1 MRNSTE
7 ADTAKVVRL
16 VRHAQSTA
24 NAGLAT
30 TSPDS
35 IPLTEL
41 GHSQAK
47 ILADHIASSPDLII
61 SSPFERAIHTALPT
75 AERFPDTPFEVWAI
89 EEFTYLSPG
98 RLAGTTQADRK
109 PLADGYWQTG
119 DMELIDGPGA
129 ESFIE
134 LLQRAKVMLDRLA
147 AADANQILAFSH
159 GQFIRAVAWFIK
171 HGETGGT
178 PELMRGFRKLDV
190 EQPLANCAGYE
201 LMLRAGRWT
210 VEYQLSEAGNVQFID
225 QFCTD
230 HSVGPVPLTPMTRE
244 VRDFIVRSKS
254 GWGTPE

>member
-1 MRNSTE
+1 MTNSTQ
-7 ADTAKVVRL
+7 ADPTKVVRL
-16 VRHAQSTA
+16 VRHAQSAA

-41 GHSQAK
+41 GHSQAHT
-47 ILADHIASSPDLII
+47 LAGSIKSEPDLII
-61 SSPFERAIHTALPT
+61 ASPFERAIHTALPT
-75 AERFPDTPFEVWAI
+75 AKRFPDTPFEIWAV

-129 ESFIE
+129 GSFIE

-147 AADANQILAFSH
+147 AAEANQILAFSH

-171 HGETGGT
+171 HGETGGK
-178 PELMRGFRKLDV
+178 PELMRRFRKLDV

-210 VEYQLSEAGNVQFID
+210 FEYQLSEDGNVKFID
-225 QFCTD
+225 EFCTD
-230 HSVGPVPLTPMTRE
+230 QSVGPIP
-244 VRDFIVRSKS
+244 
-254 GWGTPE
+254 